1 MTDVI
6 VPVEIGILTGV
17 LIALVL
23 FVRMAV
29 SAGTIRSLQ
38 FQLAGFLTIWT
49 LSEVPRVLN
58 SIGVLN
64 LAAISLYGT
73 MTHTASMVA
82 FAIFIVYRFSRFV
95 LGGKR

>member
-1 MTDVI
+1 MTDII
-6 VPVEIGILTGV
+6 VPVEIGILIGV
-17 LIALVL
+17 LIAFAL

-38 FQLAGFLTIWT
+38 FQLAGFLSIWT
-49 LSEVPRVLN
+49 ISEVPRVLN
-58 SIGVLN
+58 SIGALN
-64 LAAISLYGT
+64 LSAFSLYGT

-95 LGGKR
+95 LGGKK